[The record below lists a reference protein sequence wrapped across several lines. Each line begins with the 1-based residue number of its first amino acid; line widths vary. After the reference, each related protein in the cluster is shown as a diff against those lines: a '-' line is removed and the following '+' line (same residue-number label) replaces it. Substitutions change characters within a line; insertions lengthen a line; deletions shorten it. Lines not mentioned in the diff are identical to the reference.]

1 MKPQLVALLEL
12 DATGKR
18 HVQGKRGGPRKKK
31 VGQSSGLGLEP
42 FPDPS
47 LQEAVFVQ
55 FDSLAVPG
63 AGLRHLDFPPQD
75 QSMFDSLRV
84 PVSGGVSPP
93 ALAAEPTSP
102 SRVRVYGNEDDI
114 LNGYYIFIHQY
125 FPIFPP
131 AHSPITIDRPL
142 DFPGKSSNQKLGM
155 DTPLGYIPKSPI
167 SLAISA
173 ILALVPHP
181 KDLKPSSPESVRLR
195 RSYAQW
201 FSRASLESVETE
213 SEIAESGAN
222 PSQALLNEHPI
233 PKRPSLH
240 PHVPVELEAILAL
253 LILSVYEYAQR
264 GNLVKMRHRAGQA
277 FVTAMNMSLHALP
290 PEDSIYAEA
299 RRRAWWMTVC
309 FAKMTLQYYSV
320 CQGSIVS
327 TTETFSNPVAEISVL
342 MKAPYN
348 HSQRPALRDPLPK
361 FRFGPRLLAAAD
373 ESPACPYRWDSIYH

>member
-1 MKPQLVALLEL
+1 
-12 DATGKR
+12 
-18 HVQGKRGGPRKKK
+18 
-31 VGQSSGLGLEP
+31 
-42 FPDPS
+42 
-47 LQEAVFVQ
+47 
-55 FDSLAVPG
+55 
-63 AGLRHLDFPPQD
+63 
-75 QSMFDSLRV
+75 
-84 PVSGGVSPP
+84 
-93 ALAAEPTSP
+93 
-102 SRVRVYGNEDDI
+102 
-114 LNGYYIFIHQY
+114 
-125 FPIFPP
+125 
-131 AHSPITIDRPL
+131 
-142 DFPGKSSNQKLGM
+142 M

-309 FAKMTLQYYSV
+309 NAWFFCNL
-320 CQGSIVS
+320 IV
-327 TTETFSNPVAEISVL
+327 
-342 MKAPYN
+342 
-348 HSQRPALRDPLPK
+348 
-361 FRFGPRLLAAAD
+361 
-373 ESPACPYRWDSIYH
+373 